1 METALVR
8 VNNDILVALDDHQ
21 SVILLLL
28 DLSAAFDTV
37 YHEILLNQLNHRF
50 RICGLAI
57 SWFKSY
63 LSKRMWKLEER
74 SLPTS
79 QTKPTL
85 GAKLVPK
92 KERQLVVKWR
102 SLGKVFL
109 VSENC
114 MQGKEA

>member
-21 SVILLLL
+21 S
-28 DLSAAFDTV
+28 DTV

-79 QTKPTL
+79 H
-85 GAKLVPK
+85 
-92 KERQLVVKWR
+92 
-102 SLGKVFL
+102 
-109 VSENC
+109 
-114 MQGKEA
+114 